1 VEIVNRVHNQGY
13 DIKEYYKALMD
24 QFRNL
29 LIGLVA
35 PRGDLLDVSDDESNE
50 IRRQG
55 KLAGIQKV
63 QQCLNLLIAGEED
76 LKFTSHPR
84 LVLETMMIK
93 LCRLGEVLSFD
104 DLIQKVGALEERLS
118 GAAPSGSGTEDQAP
132 PGRLAEDRI
141 EWGREETE
149 AEASQPSAKNS
160 RRDWEGLLQFLQ
172 TKNGPMANILK
183 GWRLLGL
190 SDDVIE
196 ISRGASAFSSS
207 YLDEPERLAK
217 LAEYC
222 QEFFGREIKIKIVAK
237 SAAAEPEGGEAEE
250 PKPTEVEQNPIE
262 AAPPVRNVLEVFEGQ
277 IKAKVPAKRD
287 TQRAEGQKKR
297 RKEP

>member
-1 VEIVNRVHNQGY
+1 
-13 DIKEYYKALMD
+13 MD

-35 PRGDLLDVSDDESNE
+35 PGSDLLDVSDDEASE
-50 IRRQG
+50 IKRQG
-55 KLAGIQKV
+55 ELVGIHKV

-118 GAAPSGSGTEDQAP
+118 GSAPSGSGSGDQAP

-141 EWGREETE
+141 EWKREETE
-149 AEASQPSAKNS
+149 TKASQPPAENS
-160 RRDWEGLLQFLQ
+160 RQDWEGLLQFLQ
-172 TKNGPMANILK
+172 TKNGPMANILR

-190 SDDVIE
+190 TGDVIE

-207 YLDEPERLAK
+207 YLDEPERLVK

-222 QEFFGREIKIKIVAK
+222 REFFGREIKIKIVAK
-237 SAAAEPEGGEAEE
+237 SAAADPQGGEPEEPRPIEAE
-250 PKPTEVEQNPIE
+250 PNPIE
-262 AAPPVRNVLEVFEGQ
+262 AAPPVRNVLEVFEGR
-277 IKAKVPAKRD
+277 IKAKVPARRE
-287 TQRAEGQKKR
+287 TQEAEVQKTR